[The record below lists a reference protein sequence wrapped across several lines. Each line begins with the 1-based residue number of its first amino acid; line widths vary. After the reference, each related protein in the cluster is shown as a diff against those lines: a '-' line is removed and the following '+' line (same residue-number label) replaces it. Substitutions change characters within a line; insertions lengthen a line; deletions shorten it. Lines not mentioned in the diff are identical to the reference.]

1 MEAVAVAA
9 VEAAADATSTDVMSA
24 TLAVSDVAR
33 PTLIMRGQRDLA
45 VVGVIMTRSLPDKVI
60 KQKKN

>member
-9 VEAAADATSTDVMSA
+9 VEAAADATSTDVTSA

-33 PTLIMRGQRDLA
+33 PTLIMKGQRDLA

-60 KQKKN
+60 KQKQD